1 MKKVVTVTL
10 GSSKQDFDFQTDFL
24 GERFSVK
31 RMGADG
37 DHRKAWEM
45 LRRQQASADA
55 IGVGETSDHY
65 HVGLRTIINR
75 ETEKLTKVVTRVP
88 VTTGSTL
95 RRLLQVRAVRHVQK
109 ELGGYFNNN
118 RVLFLSG
125 MRNYEI
131 AVALSDYTKNLSF
144 ADPVFQA
151 GSPMLLS
158 SLAQLELYA
167 RGNELVAGQT
177 PFRLLEKSLAGLK
190 NMRVANAMSKSH
202 LIVGTFGEIK
212 AIGTVAN
219 LEGKTIITS
228 AVHDDQLAF
237 YKQCKVN
244 LVIDVSP
251 NLFGRVVGVATLEA
265 MILAH
270 LGRNAN
276 ELADD
281 EFEEII
287 TELDITPRLLHPT
300 GKFRNIRRFAFVVH
314 PLSQEFIKK
323 GFPIPKA
330 TPKMVMDKVEQLA
343 AYIPPQVYCKME
355 NIISPT
361 GAEAEGWLLF
371 VGGTPKEM
379 LSHSPEFTYRRLL
392 AAAAMA
398 EKMGAQLMGLGAFT
412 KVVGDAGVTV
422 ARRAT
427 IPITTGNSY
436 SASGALWAAADAMK
450 RMGLVPL
457 PAKGKRIAAKTMVI
471 GASGSIGSVSARLLA
486 MAFDE
491 VVIAGRDMKKLEEL
505 KKSILQ
511 DTPDAKVVC
520 SIDYDS
526 LLGDMDM
533 IVTSTSGAGKKILD
547 ITKVKPGCV
556 ITDVARPLDL
566 PPEEVAKR
574 PDVLVIESGEIEL
587 PTQVKGMKT
596 IGLPKNVI
604 YACLAETIVLALEG
618 RFEVF
623 TIGRDTEWEKVKEI
637 YKLGLKHGMK
647 LSAISGVK
655 GVYSDE
661 DIAKVVALAKKARL
675 TWKGGEPGQAGA
687 RAGEEA
693 GCGAKGGSGQGAGEE
708 DRREE
713 GTGEESGREGGAE
726 EGARAQAR
734 SSRRGLTATDPGL
747 ARRRTSA
754 ARAYWRVSV
763 TPLCTMRIE
772 PSACASISAP
782 SSSRYS
788 STPVDCQ
795 CSWPSLRLGSWSH
808 ALVATHLVGR
818 AIAAQGAEGF
828 QQMKLQV
835 HGGLR
840 SSCASDMRIASH
852 DAGRSARRA
861 R

>member
-10 GSSKQDFDFQTDFL
+10 GASKQDFEFQTDFL

-31 RMGADG
+31 RIGTDG
-37 DHRKAWEM
+37 DHRKAWEL

-65 HVGLRTIINR
+65 QVGLRTITNR

-151 GSPMLLS
+151 GSPLLLS

-167 RGNELVAGQT
+167 RGNELVAGQKS
-177 PFRLLEKSLAGLK
+177 FRLLEKSLAGLK
-190 NMRVANAMSKSH
+190 NLRVANAVEKAH
-202 LIVGTFGEIK
+202 VVVGTFNEIK
-212 AIGTVAN
+212 AVGSVAN
-219 LEGKTIITS
+219 LEGKTLITS

-251 NLFGRVVGVATLEA
+251 NLFDKVVGVATLEA

-270 LGRNAN
+270 LGRNAS

-287 TELDITPRLLHPT
+287 TELDIQPRLLHPT

-330 TPKMVMDKVEQLA
+330 TPKFVMDRVETLA
-343 AYIPPQVYCKME
+343 AHIPPLVYCKME
-355 NIISPT
+355 NIVSPS
-361 GAEAEGWLLF
+361 GAEAEGWLIT

-379 LSHSPEFTYRRLL
+379 LAHSPEFTYRRLL
-392 AAAAMA
+392 AAGEMA
-398 EKMGAQLMGLGAFT
+398 EKMGAQIMGLGAFT

-422 ARRAT
+422 ARRAR
-427 IPITTGNSY
+427 IPVTTGNSY
-436 SASGALWAAADAMK
+436 SASGALWAAHDAMR
-450 RMGLVPL
+450 RMGLVPV
-457 PAKGKRIAAKTMVI
+457 PAKGERVKAKTMVI

-486 MAFDE
+486 MAFE
-491 VVIAGRDMKKLEEL
+491 QVVIAGRDMKKLQEL
-505 KKSILQ
+505 KASILQ
-511 DTPDAKVVC
+511 DTPDADVVC
-520 SIDYDS
+520 STDYDS
-526 LLGDMDM
+526 LLADMDM

-566 PPEEVAKR
+566 PPDEVAKR

-587 PTQVKGMKT
+587 PTPVKGMKT

-647 LSAISGVK
+647 LSAISGVN
-655 GVYSDE
+655 GVFSDE

-675 TWKGGEPGQAGA
+675 TWQGGSAAKPA
-687 RAGEEA
+687 RAPRKAVA
-693 GCGAKGGSGQGAGEE
+693 GKTPPAKAAGKP
-708 DRREE
+708 
-713 GTGEESGREGGAE
+713 A
-726 EGARAQAR
+726 AAKRASAKK
-734 SSRRGLTATDPGL
+734 A
-747 ARRRTSA
+747 AAAKAA
-754 ARAYWRVSV
+754 ARKTTARK
-763 TPLCTMRIE
+763 RG
-772 PSACASISAP
+772 AA
-782 SSSRYS
+782 
-788 STPVDCQ
+788 
-795 CSWPSLRLGSWSH
+795 
-808 ALVATHLVGR
+808 AT
-818 AIAAQGAEGF
+818 AA
-828 QQMKLQV
+828 
-835 HGGLR
+835 
-840 SSCASDMRIASH
+840 
-852 DAGRSARRA
+852 
-861 R
+861 